1 MFTPD
6 TSTRRP
12 SPKNAQRRLTEA
24 PRACISLVP
33 SRRVRSLL
41 TLGATAIALLP
52 IACSET
58 SDGSSPSTGSTLGA
72 QPSGGTGTSAP
83 TSSTP
88 TSNPPAGGTT
98 PSAGPTTPGVQAPG
112 TGPTAGAPPATGAPA
127 VPDTPSGGQPSI
139 GPEATGGAGG
149 TAAVGPDAMS
159 SAGGAGGTPA
169 STGDAGGAATGGA
182 SAGGAGGASAGE
194 MNTGGAG
201 GAPSQC
207 DTSPGMAMQFAEG
220 VVDQMTGNLGSDGPS
235 GDGPR
240 TLELWAKFTG
250 ANSWTAEQTI
260 IELGRRNGAG
270 DMIWGIDMSGR
281 DGNGGRFGPY
291 TNGVTDNNGASGPFY
306 EAAPDVGW
314 LHLAWAYEGN
324 GGEMVFTVNGEK
336 LPIQDPGSNYTLNLT
351 PGIVTLGASQNF
363 GATGWNGIMDEVRIW
378 NVYRSPQE
386 ITDAMNV
393 FLTGDEEGL
402 VAYYNFDDSD
412 GSFVDDVKGTP
423 SHRLEP
429 CTAGNDDRCTT
440 VNDGMPMIVAS
451 DIPGPFSCAE

>member
-1 MFTPD
+1 MFILNTAKVR
-6 TSTRRP
+6 SHL
-12 SPKNAQRRLTEA
+12 SSHQGRLTMA
-24 PRACISLVP
+24 RKRARLDRS
-33 SRRVRSLL
+33 VRSSIL
-41 TLGATAIALLP
+41 TLGVAAVAWVS

-58 SDGSSPSTGSTLGA
+58 SDSGSPSTGSTLGA
-72 QPSGGTGTSAP
+72 GPTGGATTVAPATNAPTGAPSPGNTMLGSPTQSAP
-83 TSSTP
+83 VAGP
-88 TSNPPAGGTT
+88 TVSAMPTATEPVVPSAPAGGG
-98 PSAGPTTPGVQAPG
+98 PGLSAMGGAGGMMVGPEM
-112 TGPTAGAPPATGAPA
+112 TGPTAGGAGGSITG
-127 VPDTPSGGQPSI
+127 VGG
-139 GPEATGGAGG
+139 GGAAGGGAAGAEAAGGTSSGGAGG
-149 TAAVGPDAMS
+149 G
-159 SAGGAGGTPA
+159 
-169 STGDAGGAATGGA
+169 
-182 SAGGAGGASAGE
+182 
-194 MNTGGAG
+194 NAG
-201 GAPSQC
+201 GAPSTC
-207 DTSPGMAMQFAEG
+207 DASPGMALQLAEG

-260 IELGRRNGAG
+260 IEMGRRNGAG
-270 DMIWGIDMSGR
+270 DMVWGIDMSGR

-291 TNGVTDNNGASGPFY
+291 TNGVTDNNGSSGPLY
-306 EAAPDVGW
+306 QAAPDVGW

-378 NVYRSPQE
+378 NVYRSPEE
-386 ITDAMNV
+386 IAETMNV

-423 SHRLEP
+423 GHRLEP
-429 CTAGNDDRCTT
+429 CTAGNDDRCTA
-440 VNDGMPMIVAS
+440 VNDAMPVIVAS
-451 DIPGPFSCAE
+451 DIPGPFTCAP